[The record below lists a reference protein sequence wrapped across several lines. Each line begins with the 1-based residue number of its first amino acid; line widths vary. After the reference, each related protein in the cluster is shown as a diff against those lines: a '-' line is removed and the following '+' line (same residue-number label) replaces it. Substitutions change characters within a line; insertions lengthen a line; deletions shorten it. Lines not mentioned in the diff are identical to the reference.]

1 MCRGTVKAFVLA
13 LAGFAILAILSPAN
27 VSASPV
33 DDRVS
38 AWTRNIAEARNV
50 AVNLNEDDAAER
62 IAALEAIR
70 ARIAE
75 QREAALAA
83 SRSQPFEVTILQ
95 GKLRLLG
102 AVPEGGE
109 TDFAAS
115 RRNALETE
123 LYEAEAPR
131 RAYEDAYL
139 RSAATVAELDEQI
152 NQLQFSKLVQRAPSP
167 LWPSAWV
174 AFANQSSQK
183 ASAYFVSNAGSDA
196 SDNDGPNSLYLSA
209 ALIVALVGILVATL
223 GRGAV
228 VARVNRSIE
237 SADNKRRVA
246 WLAVAKDLSGFVLVL
261 LGIAVIAAGSL
272 IASIIYGGVD
282 WPLAVLIFGLPLL
295 LSHWFA
301 KTVFSPGSPKL
312 QMVKLDAGGA
322 QKAVWLGTLIG
333 FALGFESVVEAIED
347 SSPYSNGAQSIAP
360 FFAITL
366 VATALFLLGRALERS
381 RPFEQEPEGDAVP
394 DNDDLFVS
402 QRIDWPRLAAKAMK
416 ASAVVAFVTG
426 VVGYVA
432 LARWI
437 IFPLIETL
445 AVVAILAVI
454 YLRLNALLSVVAERQ
469 YEEQAHNV
477 LPAIR
482 FGLILLFALAATPL
496 IAYFWGIRTAEL
508 GDLLVL
514 LRDGVTIGG
523 STISLGT
530 VAVFF
535 GVFILGYIL
544 TRWVQRL
551 LNTAFLNR
559 MEMDQGTRSAII
571 TATGYVGIMLA
582 FVAAV
587 GAAGIDLS
595 NLALVFGA
603 LSVGIGFGLQS
614 IVANFVSGIIM
625 LIERPI
631 KEGDSIVVNGYAGIV
646 AKISVRATR
655 IQSFD
660 HDDVIIPNS
669 ELISGTVRNRTLT
682 DRMTRIECAVGIA
695 YDADINA
702 AFDIINEIARNH
714 ERTVEDPAPFVML
727 EQLGD
732 SALMLRLYCFID
744 EVGKA
749 GTTKSEMYVQ
759 IVRKFAEHGISI
771 PYPQQE
777 ITLKGTQTDT

>member
-1 MCRGTVKAFVLA
+1 MCQGTVKAFVLA
-13 LAGFAILAILSPAN
+13 LAGFAILAILSPALAI
-27 VSASPV
+27 ASPA
-33 DDRVS
+33 DNRIS
-38 AWTRNIAEARNV
+38 AWTQNIAEARTSAN
-50 AVNLNEDDAAER
+50 NLDEGSADER
-62 IAALEAIR
+62 IVALDEIR

-75 QREAALAA
+75 QRDAALTA
-83 SRSQPFEVTILQ
+83 SRSQPFEVTVME
-95 GKLRLLG
+95 GKLGLLG
-102 AVPEGGE
+102 PVPEGGE
-109 TDFAAS
+109 SDFAAS

-123 LYEAEAPR
+123 LYEADAPR
-131 RAYEDAYL
+131 RAYEEAYL
-139 RSAATVAELDEQI
+139 RSAATVAELDAQI
-152 NQLQFSKLVQRAPSP
+152 DQLQYDKLMRRASSP
-167 LWPSAWV
+167 LWPYAWV
-174 AFANQSSQK
+174 AFANQTGQK
-183 ASAYFVSNAGSDA
+183 ASTYFGADA
-196 SDNDGPNSLYLSA
+196 SANEADVGSSSNLYLGA
-209 ALIVALVGILVATL
+209 ALIAALVGILVATI

-228 VARVNRSIE
+228 VSRSNRSIE
-237 SADNKRRVA
+237 SAENTRRVA
-246 WLAVAKDLSGFVLVL
+246 WLAVAKDISGFAFVL
-261 LGIAVIAAGSL
+261 LGIAVTAAGSL
-272 IASIIYGGVD
+272 IASFVYGGVG
-282 WPLAVLIFGLPLL
+282 WPLAVLSFGLPLL
-295 LSHWFA
+295 LSHWLA
-301 KTVFSPGSPKL
+301 ETVFSPGSPKL
-312 QMVKLDAGGA
+312 QLVKLGAGGA
-322 QKAVWLGTLIG
+322 QRAVWLGTLIG
-333 FALGFESVVEAIED
+333 FGLGFESVVEAIED

-416 ASAVVAFVTG
+416 ASAVVAFVTS
-426 VVGYVA
+426 VAGYVA

-469 YEEQAHNV
+469 YKEQAHNV

-682 DRMTRIECAVGIA
+682 DRTTRIECAVGIA

-714 ERTVEDPAPFVML
+714 ERTVENPAPFVML

-749 GTTKSEMYVQ
+749 GATKSEMYVQ
-759 IVRKFAEHGISI
+759 IVRKFAEQGISI

-777 ITLKGTQTDT
+777 ITVKGTQTDT

>member
-1 MCRGTVKAFVLA
+1 MWSQSIV
-13 LAGFAILAILSPAN
+13 
-27 VSASPV
+27 
-33 DDRVS
+33 
-38 AWTRNIAEARNV
+38 EAR
-50 AVNLNEDDAAER
+50 DAAANLDER
-62 IAALEAIR
+62 NASKRIVALEAIR
-70 ARIAE
+70 AQIAE
-75 QREAALAA
+75 QRDAALAA
-83 SRSQPFEVTILQ
+83 SRSQPFEVTILE
-95 GKLRLLG
+95 GKLGLLG
-102 AVPEGGE
+102 PVPEGGE
-109 TDFAAS
+109 TDFAAE
-115 RRNALETE
+115 RRTALETE
-123 LYEAEAPR
+123 LWEAEAPR

-139 RSAATVAELDEQI
+139 RSAATVAELDDQI
-152 NQLQFSKLVQRAPSP
+152 NQLQFSKLVRRASSP
-167 LWPSAWV
+167 LWPYAWV
-174 AFANQSSQK
+174 AFANESSQK
-183 ASAYFVSNAGSDA
+183 ANAYFEADARSETAGDVGSK
-196 SDNDGPNSLYLSA
+196 NLLIGG
-209 ALIVALVGILVATL
+209 ALIAAMVGMLIATT

-228 VARVNRSIE
+228 VSRINRLIE
-237 SADNKRRVA
+237 SADNKRRVV
-246 WLAVAKDLSGFVLVL
+246 WLAVAKDISGFVLVL
-261 LGIAVIAAGSL
+261 LGIAVIAAASL
-272 IASIIYGGVD
+272 IASFVYGGIE
-282 WPLAVLIFGLPLL
+282 WPLAVLIFGLPILMG
-295 LSHWFA
+295 HWLA
-301 KTVFSPGSPKL
+301 KAVFSPGAPRL
-312 QMVKLDAGGA
+312 QLVKLGTGGA

-333 FALGFESVVEAIED
+333 FALGFESVVEALEE
-347 SSPYSNGAQSIAP
+347 SSPFSQEAQSIAP
-360 FFAITL
+360 FFAIML
-366 VATALFLLGRALERS
+366 VSIALFLLGRTLEKS
-381 RPFEQEPEGDAVP
+381 RLIEQGPENEAISDS
-394 DNDDLFVS
+394 DDVFVS
-402 QRIDWPRLAAKAMK
+402 QRIDWPRLTAKAMK
-416 ASAVVAFVTG
+416 ASAVVAFVTS

-432 LARWI
+432 LARWT

-445 AVVAILAVI
+445 AVIAILVVI
-454 YLRLNALLSVVAERQ
+454 YLRLNALLSVVAESQ
-469 YEEQAHNV
+469 YQEQAHNV

-482 FGLILLFALAATPL
+482 FGLVLLFTLAATPL

-646 AKISVRATR
+646 DKISVRATR

-702 AFDIINEIARNH
+702 AFDIIYEIARNH

-732 SALMLRLYCFID
+732 NALMLRLYCFID

-749 GTTKSEMYVQ
+749 GSTKSEMYVQ

-777 ITLKGTQTDT
+777 ITLKGT